1 MSYPAPAFNMK
12 MPVKARLDTLFDNAV
27 YETLPTPDVPLDP
40 LKFRDVKRYVD
51 RLKETG

>member
-1 MSYPAPAFNMK
+1 MPGSGYHMK
-12 MPVKARLDTLFDNAV
+12 MPVKARLDSLFDNAV

-51 RLKETG
+51 RLKKTG